1 MGVKIA
7 IAISIL
13 GEIITWAI
21 IIRALVSW
29 LPISQ
34 NSFIIRMLDAVTEPV
49 VSPVRN
55 IVGRIIKSPMMIG
68 FSPFIAMV
76 LVDIIAGA
84 LQSLCINLFI

>member
-55 IVGRIIKSPMMIG
+55 IVGRIIKRPMMID
-68 FSPFIAMV
+68 FSPLIAMV

-84 LQSLCINLFI
+84 LQIFCINLFI

>member
-13 GEIITWAI
+13 GEIISWAI

-55 IVGRIIKSPMMIG
+55 IVGRIIKRPMMID
-68 FSPFIAMV
+68 FSPLIAMV

-84 LQSLCINLFI
+84 LQSFCINLFI